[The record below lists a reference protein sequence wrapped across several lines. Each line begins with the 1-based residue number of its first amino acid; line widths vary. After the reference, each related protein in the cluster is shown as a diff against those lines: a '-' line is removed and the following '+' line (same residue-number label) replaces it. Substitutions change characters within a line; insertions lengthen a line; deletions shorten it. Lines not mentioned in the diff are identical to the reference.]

1 MIILAFYDKGS
12 CCLIIGQNNILENGI
27 NICITDETKLQLIFH
42 NSFTI
47 HGTVNKHV
55 DNRQTF
61 FIILP
66 EKCQIKISQK
76 GHKY

>member
-1 MIILAFYDKGS
+1 MIEEAVVLSLDKT
-12 CCLIIGQNNILENGI
+12 NIPENGI

-55 DNRQTF
+55 DNSQTF
-61 FIILP
+61 FIIIR
-66 EKCQIKISQK
+66 EKCQIKMSQK

>member
-1 MIILAFYDKGS
+1 MIEEAVVLSLDKT
-12 CCLIIGQNNILENGI
+12 NIPENGI

-55 DNRQTF
+55 DN
-61 FIILP
+61 
-66 EKCQIKISQK
+66 
-76 GHKY
+76 